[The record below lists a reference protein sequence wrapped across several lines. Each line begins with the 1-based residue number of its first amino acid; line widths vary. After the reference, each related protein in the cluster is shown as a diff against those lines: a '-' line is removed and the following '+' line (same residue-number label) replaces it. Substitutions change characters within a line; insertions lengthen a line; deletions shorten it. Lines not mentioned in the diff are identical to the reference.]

1 MQTDPENKKFFIDK
15 PEKFNK
21 INQWYAYG
29 TQRSVMQN
37 LNYIIQDATY

>member
-1 MQTDPENKKFFIDK
+1 MMQTDPENKKIFIDK

-21 INQWYAYG
+21 INQWYG